1 MSLFIRSLKRKEYQ
15 YLKKSIIYIPNRTAK
30 RLLDFIF
37 MIQPPVAPVFII
49 NDLSLVEDILVN
61 KIPDNIEI
69 IYPSK
74 SYLNLF

>member
-1 MSLFIRSLKRKEYQ
+1 
-15 YLKKSIIYIPNRTAK
+15 
-30 RLLDFIF
+30 